1 MAEKDTPQVM
11 IAIDQITKRY
21 QGSKEMALRGISL
34 TINKGEF
41 FGLLGPNGSGKT
53 TLISILCGL
62 LSSTGGQIT
71 INGFT
76 IPRQF
81 SAIKSFVNLVPQDVA
96 LYPTLTLR
104 ENLQFFGRLYHL
116 SSQAMKDRI
125 DYCIQVARLENFA
138 DREIGTY
145 SGGMKRRANLVASLM
160 NKPELLFL
168 DEPSVNLDPQSRNV
182 IFEILKET
190 NRSGTTLIY
199 TTHYLEEAEQLCQRV
214 AIIDRGRVIKVDTP
228 PNLIRN
234 TPGSLNLADVFLHLT
249 GHQLRDES

>member
-1 MAEKDTPQVM
+1 MAENETPETM
-11 IAIDQITKRY
+11 IVIDQITKRY
-21 QGSKEMALRGISL
+21 QGSKEMALRGITL
-34 TINKGEF
+34 NINKGEF

-62 LSSTGGQIT
+62 LSATSGRIT
-71 INGFT
+71 INGH
-76 IPRQF
+76 IVPRHF
-81 SAIKSFVNLVPQDVA
+81 SLIKPLVNLVPQDVA

-104 ENLQFFGRLYHL
+104 ENLKFLGRLYHL
-116 SSQAMKDRI
+116 SSEVMKERI
-125 DYCIQVARLENFA
+125 DYCIRVARLENFA

-145 SGGMKRRANLVASLM
+145 SGGMKRRANLVASLL
-160 NKPELLFL
+160 NNPQLLFL

-182 IFEILKET
+182 IFEILQET
-190 NRSGTTLIY
+190 NRLGTTLIY

-214 AIIDRGRVIKVDTP
+214 AIIDRGKVIKVDTP

-249 GHQLRDES
+249 GHALRDES